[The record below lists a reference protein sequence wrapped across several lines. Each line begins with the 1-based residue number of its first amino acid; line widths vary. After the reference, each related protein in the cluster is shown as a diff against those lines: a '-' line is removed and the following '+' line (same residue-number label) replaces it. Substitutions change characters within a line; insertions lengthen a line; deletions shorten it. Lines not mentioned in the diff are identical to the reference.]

1 MNLNCEIKM
10 STSTV
15 ELEKEHV
22 HQNVI
27 DSDDVTLTVST
38 QPEDEHV
45 IRVGTRKSQV
55 SDFYVLNN

>member
-1 MNLNCEIKM
+1 M